1 MRCRFPI
8 EGKYQATPLINPFKG
23 VFFVIINP
31 QQVSVFVLALVL
43 SVGLLSPM
51 PWAEAAGGKID
62 INSASL
68 EQIEAV
74 KGVGHDLA
82 QNILAYR
89 KDHGAF
95 KTLDDLD
102 NVKGVG
108 KVRLEALRNTFTVG
122 STPATGETT
131 VKK

>member
-1 MRCRFPI
+1 M
-8 EGKYQATPLINPFKG
+8 
-23 VFFVIINP
+23 
-31 QQVSVFVLALVL
+31 S
-43 SVGLLSPM
+43 
-51 PWAEAAGGKID
+51 WAEAAGGKID

-68 EQIEAV
+68 EQLEAV